1 MASNTLPPE
10 GPANCDPDRVLVH
23 IDVAE
28 APDAL
33 LSLGSDVPDQA
44 ETILYSDRPE
54 DDDEIKEATVAFS
67 LQKHATRSLED
78 MKRIYDLKQRDVGLD
93 LLKKRLKVP
102 WRKSD
107 LVLYPSKLG
116 DEVDWKA
123 DHSFIDLFVAVSRG
137 IGLGALLPNVTSDM
151 SWKFHLEVSKHSS
164 RDFGLANVKLGFDPL
179 ERILWVGKTAA
190 SEDVW
195 IAMVPHTFATDDI
208 PALEELKVAGKRR
221 THLKDHH
228 RYILLAFLAKMLERI
243 GMRGIYM
250 DTTYPDLD
258 DDGFNQHSNL

>member
-1 MASNTLPPE
+1 MASNTSSP
-10 GPANCDPDRVLVH
+10 GDRVLVH

-44 ETILYSDRPE
+44 ETILHSDRPE
-54 DDDEIKEATVAFS
+54 DDDEIKEAIVAFS
-67 LQKHATRSLED
+67 LNKPATRSLEEI
-78 MKRIYDLKQRDVGLD
+78 KQIYDRKQHGAALE

-123 DHSFIDLFVAVSRG
+123 GQSFMDMFVAVSRG
-137 IGLGALLPNVTSDM
+137 IGLGALLPNVISDM
-151 SWKFHLEVSKHSS
+151 SWKFFLDVSRHKD

-179 ERILWVGKTAA
+179 ERMLWVGKTAA

-195 IAMVPHTFATDDI
+195 IAMVPYTFATDNT
-208 PALEELKVAGKRR
+208 PALEEPKVAGKRR
-221 THLKDHH
+221 THLKGHH
-228 RYILLAFLAKMLERI
+228 RWILLAFLAKMLERI
-243 GMRGIYM
+243 GLRGVYV
-250 DTTYPDLD
+250 TPTYPDLD
-258 DDGFNQHSNL
+258 EVGFKRVSNL